1 MSSLTGKKIVV
12 TGATSGIGRAIVD
25 ELLKVGAYVYG
36 VGFGKEV
43 IAELNNLDNCEAE
56 EVDITDETA
65 VINYAASLS
74 EVDGLVNSAGIT
86 ILEPIIEFKKESL
99 EKVLAVNLIGGLL
112 MTREIAKIMIKNKT
126 AGAIVNLSSQGS
138 IIGIRDHLSYCS
150 SKGAIDSATMVMC
163 IELSEYNIRVN
174 AVNPTVT
181 MTAMGRMAWSDP
193 AKSQP
198 VLDAMPLGRFA
209 EPEEIARPVLFL
221 LSDDASM
228 ISGVALPVD
237 GGFTIQ

>member
-1 MSSLTGKKIVV
+1 MSSLNGKKIVV

-25 ELLKVGAYVYG
+25 ELLTVGAYVYG
-36 VGFGKEV
+36 VGLGKEV
-43 IAELNNLDNCEAE
+43 IDELNSFDNCEATE
-56 EVDITDETA
+56 IDITDENA
-65 VINYAASLS
+65 IINYAASLS

-86 ILEPIIEFKKESL
+86 ILEPIIDFKKENL

-112 MTREIAKIMIKNKT
+112 MTREIAKIMIKNNT
-126 AGAIVNLSSQGS
+126 PGAIVNLSSQGS

-181 MTAMGRMAWSDP
+181 MTAMGRKAWSDP

-209 EPEEIARPVLFL
+209 EPEEIAKPVLFL
-221 LSDDASM
+221 LSDDAAM